1 MNRFAKYAVML
12 IAAVWLT
19 TPTLSYAADW
29 RIDPAHTTVSFKVRH
44 LGVTWVQGEF
54 QKVSGTVRYDPKNP
68 GAAAADIVIDAA
80 SINTR
85 NARRD
90 NHLRTDDFLLVET
103 HPTITFKSRAVR
115 NAGAEGL
122 DLVGDL
128 TIRGVTKEVVLK
140 VADISGEV
148 RTGRGTVKMG
158 ASAATRINRKEFG
171 VKYNR
176 LLEAG
181 GLVVGDEVRIAIDV
195 ELNKS

>member
-1 MNRFAKYAVML
+1 MKRFAKYAVML
-12 IAAVWLT
+12 VAAAWLT
-19 TPTLSYAADW
+19 APALTHAADW
-29 RIDPAHTTVSFKVRH
+29 RIDSTHTTVSFKVRH

-54 QKVSGTVRYDPKNP
+54 QRVSGTVRYDRKNP
-68 GAAAADIVIDAA
+68 GASAADIVIDAD

-90 NHLRTDDFLLVET
+90 NHLRNDDFLLVEK
-103 HPTITFKSRAVR
+103 HPNITFKSKSVK

-122 DLVGDL
+122 DLVGNL

-148 RTGRGTVKMG
+148 KMRGTVKMG
-158 ASAATRINRKEFG
+158 ASATTRINRKDFG

-181 GLVVGDEVRIAIDV
+181 GLVVGDEVRITIDV
-195 ELNKS
+195 ELNKL

>member
-1 MNRFAKYAVML
+1 MNRFAKLATTL
-12 IAAVWLT
+12 ILAAWL
-19 TPTLSYAADW
+19 AAPALAHAAEW

-54 QKVSGTVRYDPKNP
+54 QRVSGRVSYDRKNP
-68 GAAAADIVIDAA
+68 GASAADIVIDAD

-90 NHLRTDDFLLVET
+90 NHLRNDDFLLVEK
-103 HPTITFKSRAVR
+103 HPTITFKSKSVK
-115 NAGAEGL
+115 NAGSDGL

-128 TIRGVTKEVVLK
+128 TIRGVTREVVLK

-148 RTGRGTVKMG
+148 KLRGTVKMG
-158 ASAATRINRKEFG
+158 ASATTRINRKDFG

-195 ELNKS
+195 ELNKL

>member
-12 IAAVWLT
+12 IAAAWLT
-19 TPTLSYAADW
+19 APALSNAADW
-29 RIDPAHTTVSFKVRH
+29 RIDPTHTTVSFKVRH

-54 QKVSGTVRYDPKNP
+54 QRVSGKVRYDRKNP
-68 GAAAADIVIDAA
+68 GASAAEVVIDAD

-90 NHLRTDDFLLVET
+90 NHLRNDDFLLVEK
-103 HPTITFKSRAVR
+103 HPTIKFKSKSVK

-122 DLVGDL
+122 DLVGAL
-128 TIRGVTKEVVLK
+128 TIRGVTREVVLK

-148 RTGRGTVKMG
+148 KMRGTVKMG
-158 ASAATRINRKEFG
+158 ASATTRINRKDFG

-181 GLVVGDEVRIAIDV
+181 GLVVGNEVRITIDV
-195 ELNKS
+195 ELNKL

>member
-1 MNRFAKYAVML
+1 MNRFAKLAAAL
-12 IAAVWLT
+12 ILAALLAI
-19 TPTLSYAADW
+19 PALAHAADW
-29 RIDPAHTTVSFKVRH
+29 RIDPTHTTVSFKVRH

-54 QKVSGTVRYDPKNP
+54 QRVSGKVRYDRKNP
-68 GAAAADIVIDAA
+68 GASAADIVIDAD

-90 NHLRTDDFLLVET
+90 NHLRNDDFLLVEK
-103 HPTITFKSRAVR
+103 HPTITFKSKSVK

-122 DLVGDL
+122 DLVGSL

-148 RTGRGTVKMG
+148 KMRGTVKMG
-158 ASAATRINRKEFG
+158 ASATTRINRKDFG

-181 GLVVGDEVRIAIDV
+181 GLVVGDEVRITIDV
-195 ELNKS
+195 ELNKL

>member
-1 MNRFAKYAVML
+1 MNRFAKYAATL
-12 IAAVWLT
+12 ILAALLAI
-19 TPTLSYAADW
+19 PALSHAAEW

-54 QKVSGTVRYDPKNP
+54 QRVSGKVRYDRKNP
-68 GAAAADIVIDAA
+68 GASAADIVIDAD

-90 NHLRTDDFLLVET
+90 NHLRNDDFLLVEK
-103 HPTITFKSRAVR
+103 HPAITFKSKSVK

-128 TIRGVTKEVVLK
+128 TIRGVTREVVLK

-148 RTGRGTVKMG
+148 KMRRGTVKMG
-158 ASAATRINRKEFG
+158 ASATTRINRKDFG

-181 GLVVGDEVRIAIDV
+181 GLVVGDEVRITIDV
-195 ELNKS
+195 ELNKL

>member
-1 MNRFAKYAVML
+1 MNRFAKYALML
-12 IAAVWLT
+12 LAVAWLT
-19 TPTLSYAADW
+19 TPVLTYAADW

-54 QKVSGTVRYDPKNP
+54 QKVSGTVRYDRKNP

-90 NHLRTDDFLLVET
+90 NHLRTDDFLLVEK
-103 HPTITFKSRAVR
+103 HPAITFRSRAVR

-122 DLVGDL
+122 DLIGDL

-158 ASAATRINRKEFG
+158 ASATTRINRKDFG

-181 GLVVGDEVRIAIDV
+181 GLVVGDEVRITIDV

>member
-1 MNRFAKYAVML
+1 MNRFAKYAAAL
-12 IAAVWLT
+12 IAAVFLT
-19 TPTLSYAADW
+19 IPALAHAADW
-29 RIDPAHTTVSFKVRH
+29 RIDAAHTTVSFKVRH

-54 QKVSGTVRYDPKNP
+54 QRVSGKVRYDRKNP
-68 GAAAADIVIDAA
+68 GAAAADIVIDAD

-90 NHLRTDDFLLVET
+90 NHLRNDDFLLVEK
-103 HPTITFKSRAVR
+103 HPSITFKSKSVK
-115 NAGAEGL
+115 NAGADSLE
-122 DLVGDL
+122 LVGDL

-148 RTGRGTVKMG
+148 TTGRGTVKMG
-158 ASAATRINRKEFG
+158 ASATTRINRKEFG

-181 GLVVGDEVRIAIDV
+181 GLVVGNEVRITIDV

>member
-12 IAAVWLT
+12 IAAALLAAPALT
-19 TPTLSYAADW
+19 HAAEW

-54 QKVSGTVRYDPKNP
+54 QRVSGRVSYDRKNP
-68 GAAAADIVIDAA
+68 GASAADIVIDAD

-90 NHLRTDDFLLVET
+90 NHLRNDDFLLVEK
-103 HPTITFKSRAVR
+103 HPTITFKSRAVK

-122 DLVGDL
+122 DLVGAL
-128 TIRGVTKEVVLK
+128 TIRGVTREVVLK

-148 RTGRGTVKMG
+148 RMRGTVKMG
-158 ASAATRINRKEFG
+158 ASATTRINRKDFG

-181 GLVVGDEVRIAIDV
+181 GLVVGDEVRITIDV
-195 ELNKS
+195 ELNKQ

>member
-1 MNRFAKYAVML
+1 MNRFAKYAVSL
-12 IAAVWLT
+12 IAAALLT
-19 TPTLSYAADW
+19 APALSHAADW
-29 RIDPAHTTVSFKVRH
+29 RIDPTHTTVSFKVRH

-54 QKVSGTVRYDPKNP
+54 QRVSGTVRYDRKNP
-68 GAAAADIVIDAA
+68 SAAAADIVIDAV

-90 NHLRTDDFLLVET
+90 NHLRTDDFLLVEK
-103 HPTITFKSRAVR
+103 HPTITFKSKSVK
-115 NAGAEGL
+115 NVSSDSL

-148 RTGRGTVKMG
+148 TTGRGTVKMG
-158 ASAATRINRKEFG
+158 ASATTRINRKDFG

-181 GLVVGDEVRIAIDV
+181 GLVVGNEVRITIDV

>member
-1 MNRFAKYAVML
+1 MNRFAKFSAAL
-12 IAAVWLT
+12 IAAAFLT
-19 TPTLSYAADW
+19 IPALSHAADW
-29 RIDPAHTTVSFKVRH
+29 RIDQAHTTVSFKVRH

-54 QKVSGTVRYDPKNP
+54 QRVSGKVRYDRKNP

-90 NHLRTDDFLLVET
+90 NHLRNDDFLLVEK
-103 HPTITFKSRAVR
+103 HPSITFKSKAVK
-115 NAGAEGL
+115 NAGADSLE
-122 DLVGDL
+122 LVGDL

-148 RTGRGTVKMG
+148 TTGRGTVKMG
-158 ASAATRINRKEFG
+158 ASATTRINRKEFG

-176 LLEAG
+176 LLDAG
-181 GLVVGDEVRIAIDV
+181 GLVVGNEVRITIDV

>member
-1 MNRFAKYAVML
+1 MKRFVKLAAMI
-12 IAAVWLT
+12 IAAAWLMA
-19 TPTLSYAADW
+19 PALAHAAEW
-29 RIDPAHTTVSFKVRH
+29 RIDPTHTTVSFKVRH

-54 QKVSGTVRYDPKNP
+54 QRVSGSVRYDRKNP
-68 GAAAADIVIDAA
+68 GAAAADIVIDAD

-90 NHLRTDDFLLVET
+90 SHLRTDDFLLVEK
-103 HPTITFKSRAVR
+103 HPSITFKSRAVK
-115 NAGAEGL
+115 NAGPEGL
-122 DLVGDL
+122 ELVGDL

-158 ASAATRINRKEFG
+158 ASATTRINRKDFG

-181 GLVVGDEVRIAIDV
+181 GLVVGNEVRITIDV
-195 ELNKS
+195 ELNKL

>member
-1 MNRFAKYAVML
+1 MNRFAKYALAL
-12 IAAVWLT
+12 IAAAWLT
-19 TPTLSYAADW
+19 APALAHAAEW

-54 QKVSGTVRYDPKNP
+54 QRVSGTVRYDRNNP
-68 GAAAADIVIDAA
+68 GASAADIVIDAD

-90 NHLRTDDFLLVET
+90 NHLRNDDFLLVEK
-103 HPTITFKSRAVR
+103 HPAITFKSKSVK

-128 TIRGVTKEVVLK
+128 TIRGVTREVVLK

-148 RTGRGTVKMG
+148 KMRRIVKMG
-158 ASAATRINRKEFG
+158 ASATTRINRKDFG
-171 VKYNR
+171 VKYHR
-176 LLEAG
+176 LLDAG
-181 GLVVGDEVRIAIDV
+181 GLVVGDEVRITIDV
-195 ELNKS
+195 ELNKL

>member
-1 MNRFAKYAVML
+1 MKRFAKYAVML
-12 IAAVWLT
+12 ILAAWLT
-19 TPTLSYAADW
+19 APALAHAADW
-29 RIDPAHTTVSFKVRH
+29 RIDAAHTTVSFKVRH

-54 QKVSGTVRYDPKNP
+54 QRVSGSVRYDRKNP
-68 GAAAADIVIDAA
+68 GAAAAEVVIDAD

-90 NHLRTDDFLLVET
+90 NHLRNDDFLLVEK
-103 HPTITFKSRAVR
+103 HPSITFKSKSVK

-128 TIRGVTKEVVLK
+128 TIRGVTREVVLK

-148 RTGRGTVKMG
+148 KMRGTVKMG
-158 ASAATRINRKEFG
+158 ASATTRINRKDFG

-181 GLVVGDEVRIAIDV
+181 GLVVGDEVRITIDV
-195 ELNKS
+195 ELNRL

>member
-1 MNRFAKYAVML
+1 MNRFTKFSATL
-12 IAAVWLT
+12 IAAVFLT
-19 TPTLSYAADW
+19 IPALGQAADW
-29 RIDPAHTTVSFKVRH
+29 RIDAAHTTVSFKVRH

-54 QKVSGTVRYDPKNP
+54 QRVSGKVRYDRKNP
-68 GAAAADIVIDAA
+68 GAAAADIVIDAD

-90 NHLRTDDFLLVET
+90 NHLRNDDFLLVEK
-103 HPTITFKSRAVR
+103 HPTITFKSKSVK
-115 NAGAEGL
+115 NAGADSLE
-122 DLVGDL
+122 LVGDL

-148 RTGRGTVKMG
+148 TTGRGTVKMG
-158 ASAATRINRKEFG
+158 ASATTRINRKEFG

-181 GLVVGDEVRIAIDV
+181 GLVVGNEVRITIDV

>member
-1 MNRFAKYAVML
+1 MNRFAKYGATL
-12 IAAVWLT
+12 IAAAFLT
-19 TPTLSYAADW
+19 IPALTHAAEW
-29 RIDPAHTTVSFKVRH
+29 RIDPTHTTVSFKVRH

-54 QKVSGTVRYDPKNP
+54 QRVSGKVRYDRKNP
-68 GAAAADIVIDAA
+68 GAATADIVIDAD

-90 NHLRTDDFLLVET
+90 NHLRTDDFLLVEK
-103 HPTITFKSRAVR
+103 HPSITFKSKSVK
-115 NAGAEGL
+115 NAGADGL

-148 RTGRGTVKMG
+148 TTGRGTVKMG
-158 ASAATRINRKEFG
+158 ASATTRINRKEFG

-181 GLVVGDEVRIAIDV
+181 GLVVGNEVRITIDV

>member
-1 MNRFAKYAVML
+1 MNRFAKLAATL
-12 IAAVWLT
+12 ILAALLAIPALT
-19 TPTLSYAADW
+19 HAAEW

-54 QKVSGTVRYDPKNP
+54 QRVSGRVSYDRKNP
-68 GAAAADIVIDAA
+68 GASAADIVIDAD

-90 NHLRTDDFLLVET
+90 NHLRNDDFLLVEK
-103 HPTITFKSRAVR
+103 HPTITFKSRAVK

-128 TIRGVTKEVVLK
+128 TIRGVTREVVLK

-148 RTGRGTVKMG
+148 RMRGTVKMG
-158 ASAATRINRKEFG
+158 ASATTRINRKDFG

-181 GLVVGDEVRIAIDV
+181 GLVVGNEVRIAIDV
-195 ELNKS
+195 ELNKQ

>member
-1 MNRFAKYAVML
+1 MNRFAKFAVML
-12 IAAVWLT
+12 LAAAWLT
-19 TPTLSYAADW
+19 APALSNAADW
-29 RIDPAHTTVSFKVRH
+29 RIDAAHTTVSFKVRH
-44 LGVTWVQGEF
+44 LGVTWVRGEF
-54 QKVSGTVRYDPKNP
+54 QKVSGTVRYDRKNP
-68 GAAAADIVIDAA
+68 GASAADIVIDAD

-90 NHLRTDDFLLVET
+90 NHLRNDDFLLVEK
-103 HPTITFKSRAVR
+103 HPSITFKSKSVK

-128 TIRGVTKEVVLK
+128 TIRGVTREVVLK

-148 RTGRGTVKMG
+148 ETRRGTVKMG
-158 ASAATRINRKEFG
+158 ASAATRINRKDFG

-181 GLVVGDEVRIAIDV
+181 GLVVGDEVRITIDV
-195 ELNKS
+195 ELNKR

>member
-1 MNRFAKYAVML
+1 MNRFAKYAAML
-12 IAAVWLT
+12 IAAALLAIPALT
-19 TPTLSYAADW
+19 HAAEW

-54 QKVSGTVRYDPKNP
+54 QRVSGKVSYDRKNP
-68 GAAAADIVIDAA
+68 GASAADIVIDAD

-90 NHLRTDDFLLVET
+90 NHLRNDDFLLVEK
-103 HPTITFKSRAVR
+103 HPTITFKSRAVK

-122 DLVGDL
+122 DLVGAL
-128 TIRGVTKEVVLK
+128 TIRGVTREVVLK

-148 RTGRGTVKMG
+148 RMRGTVKMG
-158 ASAATRINRKEFG
+158 ASATTRINRKDFG

-181 GLVVGDEVRIAIDV
+181 GLVVGNEVRIAIDV
-195 ELNKS
+195 ELNKL

>member
-1 MNRFAKYAVML
+1 MNRFAKYAAML
-12 IAAVWLT
+12 IAAAWLAA
-19 TPTLSYAADW
+19 PALSHAAEW

-54 QKVSGTVRYDPKNP
+54 QKVSGKVRYDRKNP
-68 GAAAADIVIDAA
+68 GASAADIVIDAD

-90 NHLRTDDFLLVET
+90 NHLRNDDFLLVEK
-103 HPTITFKSRAVR
+103 HPTITFKSRAVK
-115 NAGAEGL
+115 NAGPEGL

-128 TIRGVTKEVVLK
+128 TIRGVTREVVLK

-148 RTGRGTVKMG
+148 RMRGTVKMG
-158 ASAATRINRKEFG
+158 ASAATRINRKDFG

-195 ELNKS
+195 ELNKQ

>member
-1 MNRFAKYAVML
+1 MNRFAKYAATL
-12 IAAVWLT
+12 IAAAFLT
-19 TPTLSYAADW
+19 IPALARAAEW
-29 RIDPAHTTVSFKVRH
+29 RIDPTHTTVSFKVRH

-54 QKVSGTVRYDPKNP
+54 QRVSGKVRYDRKNP
-68 GAAAADIVIDAA
+68 GAAAADIVIDAD

-90 NHLRTDDFLLVET
+90 NHLRNDDFLLVEK
-103 HPTITFKSRAVR
+103 HPSITFKSKSVK
-115 NAGAEGL
+115 NAGPDGL

-148 RTGRGTVKMG
+148 TTGRGTVKMG
-158 ASAATRINRKEFG
+158 ASATTRINRKEFG

-181 GLVVGDEVRIAIDV
+181 GLVVGNEVRITIDV

>member
-12 IAAVWLT
+12 IAAALLAAPALT
-19 TPTLSYAADW
+19 HAAEW

-54 QKVSGTVRYDPKNP
+54 QRVSGRVSYDRKNP
-68 GAAAADIVIDAA
+68 GASAADIVIDAD

-90 NHLRTDDFLLVET
+90 NHLRNDDFLLVEK
-103 HPTITFKSRAVR
+103 HPTITFKSRAVK

-122 DLVGDL
+122 DLVGAL
-128 TIRGVTKEVVLK
+128 TIRGVTREVVLK

-148 RTGRGTVKMG
+148 RMRGTVKMG
-158 ASAATRINRKEFG
+158 ASATTRINRKDFG

-181 GLVVGDEVRIAIDV
+181 GLVVGNEVRIAIDV
-195 ELNKS
+195 ELNKL

>member
-1 MNRFAKYAVML
+1 MNRFAKYGAAL
-12 IAAVWLT
+12 IAAAFLT
-19 TPTLSYAADW
+19 IPSLGQAAEW
-29 RIDPAHTTVSFKVRH
+29 RIDPTHTTVSFKVRH

-54 QKVSGTVRYDPKNP
+54 QRVSGKVSYDRKNP

-90 NHLRTDDFLLVET
+90 NHLRTDDFLLVEK
-103 HPTITFKSRAVR
+103 HPSITFKSKSVK
-115 NAGAEGL
+115 NAGADGL

-148 RTGRGTVKMG
+148 TTGRGTVKMG
-158 ASAATRINRKEFG
+158 ASATTQINRKEFG

-181 GLVVGDEVRIAIDV
+181 GLVVGNEVRITIDV

>member
-12 IAAVWLT
+12 LAASWLT
-19 TPTLSYAADW
+19 TPVLSYAADW
-29 RIDPAHTTVSFKVRH
+29 KIDPAHTTVTFKVRH
-44 LGVTWVQGEF
+44 LGVTWVRGEF
-54 QKVSGTVRYDPKNP
+54 QKVSGKVRYDRKNP
-68 GAAAADIVIDAA
+68 AAAMADIVIEAA

-90 NHLRTDDFLLVET
+90 NHLRTDDFLLVEK
-103 HPTITFKSRAVR
+103 HPSITFKSRSVK
-115 NAGAEGL
+115 NAGADSL

-140 VADISGEV
+140 VVDISGEV
-148 RTGRGTVKMG
+148 KMPRGMVKMG
-158 ASAATRINRKEFG
+158 ASATTRINRKEFG

-181 GLVVGDEVRIAIDV
+181 GLVVGDEVRITIDV
-195 ELNKS
+195 ELNKQ

>member
-1 MNRFAKYAVML
+1 MNRFSKLAVML
-12 IAAVWLT
+12 IAAAWLAV
-19 TPTLSYAADW
+19 PAVSNAAEW
-29 RIDPAHTTVSFKVRH
+29 RIDATHTTVSFKVRH

-54 QKVSGTVRYDPKNP
+54 QKVSGTVRYDRKNP
-68 GAAAADIVIDAA
+68 GASAADIVIDAA

-90 NHLRTDDFLLVET
+90 NHLRNDDFLLVEK
-103 HPTITFKSRAVR
+103 HPNITFKSKSVK
-115 NAGAEGL
+115 NAGPDSL

-148 RTGRGTVKMG
+148 KMRQTVKMG
-158 ASAATRINRKEFG
+158 ASAATRINRKDFG

-181 GLVVGDEVRIAIDV
+181 GLVVGNEVRITIDV
-195 ELNKS
+195 ELNKL

>member
-1 MNRFAKYAVML
+1 MNRFAKLTATL
-12 IAAVWLT
+12 IAAAFLT
-19 TPTLSYAADW
+19 IPALSLAADW
-29 RIDPAHTTVSFKVRH
+29 RIDQAHTTVSFKVRH

-54 QKVSGTVRYDPKNP
+54 QKVSGTVRYDRKNP
-68 GAAAADIVIDAA
+68 GAAAADIVIDAD

-90 NHLRTDDFLLVET
+90 NHLRTDDFLLVEK
-103 HPTITFKSRAVR
+103 HPSITFKSKAVK

-122 DLVGDL
+122 ELVGDL

-148 RTGRGTVKMG
+148 TTGRGTVKMG
-158 ASAATRINRKEFG
+158 ASATTRINRKDFG

-181 GLVVGDEVRIAIDV
+181 GLVVGDEVRITIDV

>member
-1 MNRFAKYAVML
+1 MNRFAKYGATL
-12 IAAVWLT
+12 ILAALLAIPALT
-19 TPTLSYAADW
+19 HAAEW

-54 QKVSGTVRYDPKNP
+54 QRVSGSVRYDRKNP
-68 GAAAADIVIDAA
+68 GASAADIVIDAD

-90 NHLRTDDFLLVET
+90 NHLRNDDFLLVEK
-103 HPTITFKSRAVR
+103 HPTITFKSKSVK

-128 TIRGVTKEVVLK
+128 TIRGVTREVVLK

-148 RTGRGTVKMG
+148 KMRRGTVKMG
-158 ASAATRINRKEFG
+158 ASATTRINRKDFG

-181 GLVVGDEVRIAIDV
+181 GLVVGDEVRITIDV
-195 ELNKS
+195 ELNKL

>member
-12 IAAVWLT
+12 IAAAWLT
-19 TPTLSYAADW
+19 APALAHAADW
-29 RIDPAHTTVSFKVRH
+29 RIDPTHTTVSFKVRH

-54 QKVSGTVRYDPKNP
+54 QRVSGKVRYDRKNP
-68 GAAAADIVIDAA
+68 GASAADIVIDAD

-90 NHLRTDDFLLVET
+90 NHLRNDDFLLVEK
-103 HPTITFKSRAVR
+103 HPTITFKSKSVK
-115 NAGAEGL
+115 NAGSDSL
-122 DLVGDL
+122 DLVGSL

-148 RTGRGTVKMG
+148 KMRGTVKMG
-158 ASAATRINRKEFG
+158 ASATTRINRKDFG

-181 GLVVGDEVRIAIDV
+181 GLVVGDEVRITIDV
-195 ELNKS
+195 ELNKL

>member
-1 MNRFAKYAVML
+1 MNRFAKYAAML
-12 IAAVWLT
+12 IAAAWLAA
-19 TPTLSYAADW
+19 PALSHAAEW

-54 QKVSGTVRYDPKNP
+54 QKVSGKVRYDRKNP
-68 GAAAADIVIDAA
+68 GASAADIVIDAD

-90 NHLRTDDFLLVET
+90 NHLRNDDFLLVEK
-103 HPTITFKSRAVR
+103 HPTITFKSKSVK

-128 TIRGVTKEVVLK
+128 TIRGVTREVVLK

-148 RTGRGTVKMG
+148 RMRGTVKMG
-158 ASAATRINRKEFG
+158 ASATTRINRKDFG

-195 ELNKS
+195 ELNKQ